1 MREIDAF
8 TKLVLRSTT
17 GKKYVAVSI
26 GISLRRGILI
36 SSNPLVAIHPWSKRV
51 ALVAF
56 ISRYRPDAF
65 EFDLQIQILLIPM
78 RVRSFKITLAALAST
93 KPAEFTPG
101 FGLDRLLKF
110 MNQLTSKA
118 LIKVEVKEKYL
129 SARLCE
135 ALEYLLTLRSA
146 QPGLLSVLFS

>member
-36 SSNPLVAIHPWSKRV
+36 SSNPLVAIHPWSKRVALV

-118 LIKVEVKEKYL
+118 LI
-129 SARLCE
+129 
-135 ALEYLLTLRSA
+135 
-146 QPGLLSVLFS
+146 